1 MHKKFEINRTK
12 IKGGCQSERKVVP
25 HDSKG
30 DLPLV
35 CITKHRKLNKMKFKA
50 SKAMRC
56 ATQGGKKKNPSLIS
70 RSNASAL
77 INVYFA
83 HSRIILY
90 FMVSNCS

>member
-1 MHKKFEINRTK
+1 M
-12 IKGGCQSERKVVP
+12 VP
-25 HDSKG
+25 HDSKS

-50 SKAMRC
+50 SKDDAK
-56 ATQGGKKKNPSLIS
+56 TQGGKKKNPSLIS

-83 HSRIILY
+83 QSRIKLY
-90 FMVSNCS
+90 LMVSNCL